1 MSCAE
6 KQQRGALVSP
16 LTFSH
21 LASAPESAHYRG
33 IADALEEAVAKK
45 IDRIAQMLNCPVKGE
60 ELRRA
65 ITESRKD
72 FLLNQPEAEEV
83 DEEDFEEDGEWD
95 DDLDWTTE

>member
-1 MSCAE
+1 
-6 KQQRGALVSP
+6 
-16 LTFSH
+16 
-21 LASAPESAHYRG
+21 
-33 IADALEEAVAKK
+33 VAKK

-65 ITESRKD
+65 ITESRKE

-83 DEEDFEEDGEWD
+83 DGDDFEEDEEWD

>member
-1 MSCAE
+1 M
-6 KQQRGALVSP
+6 
-16 LTFSH
+16 
-21 LASAPESAHYRG
+21 ASTPESAHYRA

-83 DEEDFEEDGEWD
+83 DEDDFEEDEEWD

>member
-1 MSCAE
+1 M
-6 KQQRGALVSP
+6 
-16 LTFSH
+16 
-21 LASAPESAHYRG
+21 
-33 IADALEEAVAKK
+33 AKK

-72 FLLNQPEAEEV
+72 FLLNQPEAEEE
-83 DEEDFEEDGEWD
+83 DEDDFEEDEEWD

>member
-1 MSCAE
+1 M
-6 KQQRGALVSP
+6 
-16 LTFSH
+16 
-21 LASAPESAHYRG
+21 
-33 IADALEEAVAKK
+33 AKK

-65 ITESRKD
+65 ITESRKE

-83 DEEDFEEDGEWD
+83 DEDDFEEDEEWD

>member
-1 MSCAE
+1 
-6 KQQRGALVSP
+6 V
-16 LTFSH
+16 
-21 LASAPESAHYRG
+21 PESAHYRG

-83 DEEDFEEDGEWD
+83 DEEDFEDDEEWD

>member
-1 MSCAE
+1 M
-6 KQQRGALVSP
+6 
-16 LTFSH
+16 
-21 LASAPESAHYRG
+21 
-33 IADALEEAVAKK
+33 AKK

-83 DEEDFEEDGEWD
+83 DEEDIEDDEEWD

>member
-1 MSCAE
+1 M
-6 KQQRGALVSP
+6 
-16 LTFSH
+16 
-21 LASAPESAHYRG
+21 ASVPESAHYRVV
-33 IADALEEAVAKK
+33 ADALEEAVAKK

-83 DEEDFEEDGEWD
+83 DEEDFEDDEEWD

>member
-1 MSCAE
+1 M
-6 KQQRGALVSP
+6 
-16 LTFSH
+16 
-21 LASAPESAHYRG
+21 
-33 IADALEEAVAKK
+33 AKK

-83 DEEDFEEDGEWD
+83 EEGDFEEDEEWN